1 MEETPQKRTPRKAR
15 QATQSRSPSPSPSP
29 SSRARP
35 RPSPAQATKGSAKQR
50 WAVAATALLAM
61 AAAAWW
67 QPHLHGHRWPF
78 VGGPARPSERLQ
90 GVKEWVPP
98 RSVAQDEA
106 RAFTASHLPPHLRVD
121 ETVVRAKDKATPLVL
136 RRPLSH
142 PALPTAT
149 PGEASKG
156 VVILANGR
164 DVDLLSKC
172 YALISVIREV
182 FFDPIPIAVF
192 HLGHAESFSPTA
204 IGAFAA
210 LGNVTVA
217 DLGASTGLPAA
228 QRWPGG
234 LGFLSKPRAALAG
247 LLRWQSVLLLDA
259 DSVLFQPPSAFFE
272 VVSFRQTGLALWRDH
287 HPCFT
292 SLSPYLLQ
300 RMRINS
306 TAFCAATRRQESDSS
321 AVVVGGLL
329 GHTVEASRC
338 AATAAVALCEHNGE
352 KPGSDSSGDLHTQK
366 LMLGDK
372 DSWAIGAAL
381 CGMGVE
387 SSVHAHP
394 PGAFAIEQ
402 APLQRL
408 STGSSSAANERGLT
422 VAVFNGQVQFD
433 DDGDPLYWNGNGQS
447 ARDLTKAL
455 AAASTPAIDGRTST
469 ERRPDSDKGSLQYL
483 RNLPAM
489 KLKPIRASEL
499 YGDDAALHKARKLER
514 AEEITIS
521 KISRGKLLSAPPM
534 VMQALTAAADAIA
547 KLATM
552 DGFNGDGA
560 INNDADI
567 ATEDLFQVVTTMMQ
581 RGRRLQHAKRAG
593 SALVQLDRAASLAC
607 ARTET
612 STTSEAHADGDT
624 AAQPQLT
631 PQSDLLALCAT
642 ATQTLA
648 DSLSAHGNAAAAAR
662 AYRKVIS
669 LIEKRNST
677 AVRTDNTGGIELP
690 DKVHVMLLLAE
701 CLAERRNRGQDD
713 TAAAVS
719 EALAL
724 IEKVLQINPSSV
736 AGRLHHGTLLLRAIR
751 ETTTASTSDTS
762 TGTQGRESLASRQ
775 DAALNDFNVAIAL
788 SEESGSATSCAS
800 AHVKRGRLLESWAD
814 VKVGP
819 RIAEAHESYAAALGL
834 IPQDEE
840 AKAGFKRTLVA
851 VPVPATGANVTAS
864 PPVLAEEP
872 RVPQQMCTP
881 GEEEVR
887 SSTNTSNN
895 SGGITCVP
903 CATGTFDHDRNPAS
917 PCRRCRPGFTS
928 PEGSI
933 LCLSVLSRC
942 ESGHVE
948 KLPAAALASALAARA
963 MQAQSKVKGLF
974 RNHQGLQLGMHSV
987 EGQQQLDCVACSEG
1001 TFDHDRSAST
1011 PCVKCRQGMYSP
1023 PRSVV
1028 CVGPSRVSSVVQNM
1042 AEADQPINS
1051 SRLRK
1056 P

>member
-29 SSRARP
+29 SSRAR
-35 RPSPAQATKGSAKQR
+35 SGPAEATMIHAKQR

-61 AAAAWW
+61 ATAAWW

-98 RSVAQDEA
+98 HSVAQDETL
-106 RAFTASHLPPHLRVD
+106 AFTSSHLPTHLRVD
-121 ETVVRAKDKATPLVL
+121 ESSVRAKDKATPLVL
-136 RRPLSH
+136 RRPLSP
-142 PALPTAT
+142 PALPTAS
-149 PGEASKG
+149 PGQASKG

-192 HLGHAESFSPTA
+192 HLGHAESFSPTT

-217 DLGASTGLPAA
+217 DLGAATGLPAA

-234 LGFLSKPRAALAG
+234 LGFLSKPRAVLAG

-300 RMRINS
+300 RMGINS

-338 AATAAVALCEHNGE
+338 AATAAVALCEHDGG
-352 KPGSDSSGDLHTQK
+352 KPGSNSRGDLHAQK
-366 LMLGDK
+366 FMLGDK

-387 SSVHAHP
+387 SSVHVHP

-402 APLQRL
+402 APLERL
-408 STGSSSAANERGLT
+408 SSSSSSAASDRGLT

-455 AAASTPAIDGRTST
+455 TAASTPAQDGRTST
-469 ERRPDSDKGSLQYL
+469 ERQRDSDKWPLQYL

-489 KLKPIRASEL
+489 MLKPIRASEL
-499 YGDDAALHKARKLER
+499 YGDEIALHKARKLER
-514 AEEITIS
+514 AEAITIT

-534 VMQALTAAADAIA
+534 VIQALTAAAEAIA
-547 KLATM
+547 KLSTM
-552 DGFNGDGA
+552 DGFNSAHGA
-560 INNDADI
+560 INSDADI

-581 RGRRLQHAKRAG
+581 RGRRLQHAKRGG

-607 ARTET
+607 TQTET
-612 STTSEAHADGDT
+612 STTSEAHTDGNT

-631 PQSDLLALCAT
+631 PQNDLLALCAT
-642 ATQTLA
+642 ATQDLA
-648 DSLSAHGNAAAAAR
+648 GSLFAHGNAAAAAR

-669 LIEKRNST
+669 LVEKYNST
-677 AVRTDNTGGIELP
+677 SMRTDNTGGIELP
-690 DKVHVMLLLAE
+690 EKVEVMVLLAE
-701 CLAERRNRGQDD
+701 CLAEQKNRGQDD
-713 TAAAVS
+713 TATAVP

-736 AGRLHHGTLLLRAIR
+736 AGRLLHGTLLLQ
-751 ETTTASTSDTS
+751 ETTTTSTSDTS
-762 TGTQGRESLASRQ
+762 TGNQGRENLASRQ
-775 DAALNDFNVAIAL
+775 HAALDEYDVAIAL
-788 SEESGSATSCAS
+788 SEESDNAASCAS
-800 AHVKRGRLLESWAD
+800 AHVKRGHLLESWAD
-814 VKVGP
+814 AKVGP
-819 RIAEAHESYAAALGL
+819 RTAEAHESYADALAL
-834 IPQDEE
+834 IPQHEE

-851 VPVPATGANVTAS
+851 VPVSATEANVTAS
-864 PPVLAEEP
+864 PPALAEEP

-881 GEEEVR
+881 GEEAIR
-887 SSTNTSNN
+887 SSSNASN
-895 SGGITCVP
+895 SNGGITCIP
-903 CATGTFDHDRNPAS
+903 CAAGTFDHDRDPAS

-933 LCLSVLSRC
+933 LCLRFLSRC
-942 ESGHVE
+942 ESGHME
-948 KLPAAALASALAARA
+948 KLPAAALESASAARA
-963 MQAQSKVKGLF
+963 MQARSKVKGLF
-974 RNHQGLQLGMHSV
+974 RNHQELQLGMQAV
-987 EGQQQLDCVACSEG
+987 EGQQQLVCVACSEG

-1028 CVGPSRVSSVVQNM
+1028 CVGPSRVSSIVQNM

-1051 SRLRK
+1051 SRLRNL
-1056 P
+1056 